1 MNEKLKSIVGDPGS
15 DRNMLI
21 KFMDKPAYAIGA
33 VAAWVFV
40 APIFVVAPIYALAV
54 YKSK

>member
-1 MNEKLKSIVGDPGS
+1 MNQKIKNIVGEPGS
-15 DRNMLI
+15 DRDMLV

-33 VAAWVFV
+33 VAATIFV
-40 APIFVVAPIYALAV
+40 APLFVVAPIYALAV